1 MVNMNGSGT
10 YFVITP
16 VILVIVPGAGA
27 LVTGFS
33 SSTWMSALLAAWFS
47 SVIAASMVSV
57 VAETIFTGIS
67 SLASPFFSMVRMD
80 CQTLS
85 AASLLAGEQFAFD
98 RMNSLSLNPR
108 VAGSFSWTAF
118 TARSHGVGAG
128 FIRFGKSG
136 GSAVSLAVDARSSFQ
151 PSSPP

>member
-1 MVNMNGSGT
+1 MVNMNGSAT
-10 YFVITP
+10 YLVITP
-16 VILVIVPGAGA
+16 VTFVIVPAAGA

-67 SLASPFFSMVRMD
+67 SLASPFFSIVRMD

-85 AASLLAGEQFAFD
+85 AASLLAGEQFAFF
-98 RMNSLSLNPR
+98 RINFFFLNPR
-108 VAGSFSWTAF
+108 GARAF
-118 TARSHGVGAG
+118 FLLG
-128 FIRFGKSG
+128 
-136 GSAVSLAVDARSSFQ
+136 LL
-151 PSSPP
+151 P